1 MRPTEVNEQGRE
13 GLPLPGEVRKLH
25 DLTGRVALVTGAASG
40 LGRAMAW
47 GFACFGASV
56 AIIDRDAAA
65 ADATAAGIAA
75 ATGQRTAAFAA
86 EVSDEGDVE
95 GAVERAIAALGPIDV
110 LVNGAG
116 HNIRKPL
123 VDYTLAE
130 FDSLLH
136 VHIRGAFLFCR
147 AVGRQMQVRRRGSI
161 INIASILG
169 HVGVANVSAYAA
181 AKGGLVQLT
190 KVLAL
195 EMAPYGVRVNAISP
209 GYIDA
214 PLTRQHAPDV
224 RRRIAD
230 STPLGRFGEA
240 RELIGPAVFLA
251 SDASSFVTGSSLIV
265 DGGWT
270 AQ

>member
-1 MRPTEVNEQGRE
+1 MDEQE
-13 GLPLPGEVRKLH
+13 QEKLPLPGVVRSLH
-25 DLTGRVALVTGAASG
+25 DLSGRVALVTGAASG

-47 GFACFGASV
+47 GFACFGADV
-56 AIIDRDAAA
+56 ALVDRDAAA
-65 ADATAAGIAA
+65 ADVVAAEIAA
-75 ATGQRTAAFAA
+75 ATGRRAAAFTA
-86 EVSDEGDVE
+86 EVSDERDVDS
-95 GAVERAIAALGPIDV
+95 AVERAVAALGPIDV

-123 VDYTLAE
+123 VEYTQAE

-136 VHIRGAFLFCR
+136 VHVRGAFLFCR

-181 AKGGLVQLT
+181 AKGGLIQLT

-195 EMAPYGVRVNAISP
+195 EMAPYGVRVNAIAP
-209 GYIDA
+209 GFIDA
-214 PLTRQHAPDV
+214 PLTRQHAPEV

-230 STPLGRFGEA
+230 STPLGRFGET

-251 SDASSFVTGSSLIV
+251 SDASSFVTGSSLVV

>member
-1 MRPTEVNEQGRE
+1 MNDQRQE
-13 GLPLPGEVRKLH
+13 GLPLPAEVRRMHELS
-25 DLTGRVALVTGAASG
+25 GRVALVTGAASG

-47 GFACFGASV
+47 GFACFGADV
-56 AIIDRDAAA
+56 AVVDRDAVAAEAA
-65 ADATAAGIAA
+65 AAAIAA
-75 ATGQRTAAFAA
+75 ATGRRAAAFAA
-86 EVSDEGDVE
+86 EVSDERDVE
-95 GAVERAIAALGPIDV
+95 SAVERAVAKLGPIDV

-116 HNIRKPL
+116 HNIRRPL
-123 VDYTLAE
+123 VEYTLAE
-130 FDSLLH
+130 FDSLFH
-136 VHIRGAFLFCR
+136 VHVRGAFLFCR
-147 AVGRQMQVRRRGSI
+147 AVGRQMQARRRGSI

-169 HVGVANVSAYAA
+169 HVGVTNVSAYAA

-190 KVLAL
+190 KVLVL
-195 EMAPYGVRVNAISP
+195 EMAPYGVRVNAIAP

-214 PLTRQHAPDV
+214 PLTRQHTPEA
-224 RRRIAD
+224 RRRIAER
-230 STPLGRFGEA
+230 TPLGRFGEA

>member
-1 MRPTEVNEQGRE
+1 MSVQRSD
-13 GLPLPGEVRKLH
+13 GLPSPGEVRGIH
-25 DLTGRVALVTGAASG
+25 DLQGRVALVTGAASG

-47 GFACFGASV
+47 GFACFGADV
-56 AIIDRDAAA
+56 AIIDRDLAAA
-65 ADATAAGIAA
+65 EATAAELASG
-75 ATGQRTAAFAA
+75 TGRRAAAFAA
-86 EVSDEGDVE
+86 EASNEREVIE
-95 GAVERAIAALGPIDV
+95 AVAHATATLGPIDV

-123 VDYTLAE
+123 VDYTLEE

-136 VHIRGAFLFCR
+136 VHVRGAFLFCR
-147 AVGRQMQVRRRGSI
+147 AAGLQMRDRRRGSI

-169 HVGVANVSAYAA
+169 HIGIANVSAYAA

-190 KVLAL
+190 KALAL
-195 EMAPYGVRVNAISP
+195 EMAPYGVRVNAIAP
-209 GYIDA
+209 GFIDT
-214 PLTRQHAPDV
+214 PLTRQHSAQV
-224 RRRIAD
+224 RQRITD

-251 SDASSFVTGSSLIV
+251 SDAASFVTGTSLIV

>member
-1 MRPTEVNEQGRE
+1 MDD
-13 GLPLPGEVRKLH
+13 LPLPDEARRLH
-25 DLTGRVALVTGAASG
+25 DLSGRVALVTGAASG

-47 GFACFGASV
+47 GFACFGADV
-56 AIIDRDAAA
+56 AIVDRDAAA
-65 ADATAAGIAA
+65 ADAAATRIAA
-75 ATGQRTAAFAA
+75 ATGRRTAAFVA
-86 EVSDEGDVE
+86 EVSDERDVD
-95 GAVERAIAALGPIDV
+95 GAVERAVAALGPIDV

-116 HNIRKPL
+116 HNIRMPL
-123 VDYTLAE
+123 VEYTQAE

-136 VHIRGAFLFCR
+136 VHVRGAFLFCR
-147 AVGRQMQVRRRGSI
+147 AVGRQMQARRRGSI

-169 HVGVANVSAYAA
+169 HIGVANVSAYAA
-181 AKGGLVQLT
+181 AKGGLIQLT

-209 GYIDA
+209 GFIDA
-214 PLTRQHAPDV
+214 PLTRQHATEV

-230 STPLGRFGEA
+230 STPLGRFGET